1 MQLSKLC
8 EGAEVIKFIGVNK
21 EKEITNL
28 TIDYKDAESDSVFF
42 AIKGDKFNG
51 NVFSSEVV
59 KKGGVVVTDD
69 ENYAHNFL
77 ISGGKNLILAK
88 SARGAMSQ
96 ISANFYENPQEKLK
110 IIAVVG
116 TNGKTSTACILRD
129 IFEYSGIR
137 TGIIGT
143 LETRFEDLIFQS
155 EMTTPDPIKLFE
167 ILSEMQK
174 AGCKVVVMEW
184 SAHAIALEK
193 LSNLTCE
200 IAIFTNLSQDHL
212 DFFGDM
218 KEYKEAKK
226 SIFVKERVKMAVVN
240 ADDACGAE
248 IISESR
254 IPILSYG
261 IENVCDVFC
270 IFGEDMQKFTN
281 KIFENE
287 KNNATSGE
295 LIVNYLD
302 EICTITS
309 FLKGRFNVYNLLGS
323 VAAARYFGIDF
334 KTIASAV
341 LGIEGVAGR
350 YQTVENDLGIEIVID
365 YAHTPDGMENILKE
379 MKNSLSKTQ
388 TQTKTQTQIGEKPKL
403 ICVFG
408 CGGNRDKTKRN
419 VMGGISEKYADV
431 TILTSDNPRL
441 ENPESITNDILHGF
455 QNSENAIVIQKRE
468 SAINHA
474 INIAKKGDSIAILG
488 KGHEDYIDEAGE
500 KRYYTD
506 IETVKKYI

>member
-21 EKEITNL
+21 EKEISNL
-28 TIDYKDAESDSVFF
+28 SIDYKKAKQDSVFF
-42 AIKGDKFNG
+42 AIKGEQFNG
-51 NVFSSEVV
+51 NVFSSQVV
-59 KKGGVVVTDD
+59 QNGGVVVTDD
-69 ENYAHNFL
+69 QNYANNFL
-77 ISGGKNLILAK
+77 ISGGKNLILVK
-88 SARGAMSQ
+88 NSRRAMSQ
-96 ISANFYENPQEKLK
+96 FSANFYQNPQEKLK

-116 TNGKTSTACILRD
+116 TNGKTSTACIIRD

-143 LETRFEDLIFQS
+143 LETRFEDLIFKS
-155 EMTTPDPIKLFE
+155 EMTTPDPIELFA
-167 ILSEMQK
+167 ILSTMQN

-193 LSNLTCE
+193 LSNLACE

-212 DFFGDM
+212 DFFEDM
-218 KEYKEAKK
+218 GKYKEVKK
-226 SIFVKERVKMAVVN
+226 SIFIKERVKTAVVN
-240 ADDACGAE
+240 ADDACGGE
-248 IISESR
+248 IISEAR

-270 IFGEDMQKFTN
+270 IFGEDMQKFTS
-281 KIFENE
+281 KIFQSHEN
-287 KNNATSGE
+287 SGE
-295 LIVNYLD
+295 SGKLIVNYLD
-302 EICTITS
+302 EICEINS
-309 FLKGRFNVYNLLGS
+309 SLKGRFNAYNLLGS

-350 YQTVENDLGIEIVID
+350 YQTVANNLGIEIVVD

-379 MKNSLSKTQ
+379 MKNSIKKRSTEQ
-388 TQTKTQTQIGEKPKL
+388 SRL

-408 CGGNRDKTKRN
+408 CGGNRDKSKRS
-419 VMGGISEKYADV
+419 VMGEISEKYADI
-431 TILTSDNPRL
+431 TIVTSDNPRL
-441 ENPESITNDILHGF
+441 EKPESITADILHGVKDK
-455 QNSENAIVIQKRE
+455 QSVVELIDRE
-468 SAINHA
+468 SAIAHA
-474 INIAKKGDSIAILG
+474 VSIAKSGDSIAILG
-488 KGHEDYIDEAGE
+488 KGHEDYIDQAGE
-500 KRYYTD
+500 KRYYSD